1 MTEKHGN
8 WFWIWVMAT
17 FAVTAVS
24 LLLLWPQ
31 EPPKT
36 LQADSP
42 VEVVDPRPK
51 LLALTFDDGP
61 RRATTSKLLEGLEQ
75 RGVQATFFLIGKQI
89 EGNEDLILQMAEG
102 GHQIGIHTFEHVELR
117 DLSPADI
124 HRQLD
129 PTREALR
136 SILGDRELLLR
147 PPYGFVDDTLRQ
159 QADSPIILWSVDP
172 EDWHNR
178 NVQREVAHIVSHVQD
193 GDIILMHDI
202 FYESVDAALQLVDQ
216 LHQAGYAFVTV
227 DDLFL
232 SRGISL
238 QNGQIYRHAHLN

>member
-1 MTEKHGN
+1 MTTRYWN
-8 WFWIWVMAT
+8 WFWLGA
-17 FAVTAVS
+17 AVIAAAAF
-24 LLLLWPQ
+24 LLRPQ
-31 EPPKT
+31 EPPKVA
-36 LQADSP
+36 QADSP
-42 VEVVDPRPK
+42 VEVTESQPK

-89 EGNEDLILQMAEG
+89 EGNEDLVRQMAEG
-102 GHQIGIHTFEHVELR
+102 GHQIGIHTFDHVELK

-129 PTREALR
+129 PTREALQA
-136 SILGDRELLLR
+136 ILGDREFILR
-147 PPYGFVDDTLRQ
+147 PPYGFVDDTLLQ
-159 QADSPIILWSVDP
+159 QVDSPIILWSVDP
-172 EDWHNR
+172 EDWHDR

-202 FYESVDAALQLVDQ
+202 FAESVDAALQVVDQ

-227 DDLFL
+227 DDLLL
-232 SRGISL
+232 SRGITPEK
-238 QNGQIYRHAHLN
+238 GRTYRHAHLD

>member
-1 MTEKHGN
+1 MAARHWN
-8 WFWIWVMAT
+8 WFWLGV
-17 FAVTAVS
+17 AVICAAVF
-24 LLLLWPQ
+24 LLRPQ
-31 EPPKT
+31 EPPKVI
-36 LQADSP
+36 QADSAVKVAEP
-42 VEVVDPRPK
+42 QPK

-89 EGNEDLILQMAEG
+89 EGNEDLIRQMADG
-102 GHQIGIHTFEHVELR
+102 GHQIGIHTYDHVELR

-136 SILGDRELLLR
+136 AILGDREFLLR
-147 PPYGFVDDTLRQ
+147 PPYGFVDDTLLQ
-159 QADSPIILWSVDP
+159 QADSPLILWSVDP
-172 EDWHNR
+172 EDWHDR

-202 FYESVDAALQLVDQ
+202 FPESVDAALQVIDQ

-227 DDLFL
+227 DDLLL
-232 SRGISL
+232 SRGITPEI
-238 QNGQIYRHAHLN
+238 GKTYRHAHPD

>member
-1 MTEKHGN
+1 MTTRYWN
-8 WFWIWVMAT
+8 WFWLGA
-17 FAVTAVS
+17 AVIAAAAF
-24 LLLLWPQ
+24 LLRPQ
-31 EPPKT
+31 EPPKVA
-36 LQADSP
+36 QADSP
-42 VEVVDPRPK
+42 VEVTESQPK

-89 EGNEDLILQMAEG
+89 EGNEDLVRQMAEG
-102 GHQIGIHTFEHVELR
+102 GHQIGIHTFDHVELK

-129 PTREALR
+129 PTREALQA
-136 SILGDRELLLR
+136 ILGDREFILR
-147 PPYGFVDDTLRQ
+147 PPYGFVDDTLLQ
-159 QADSPIILWSVDP
+159 QVDSPIILWSVDP

-202 FYESVDAALQLVDQ
+202 FAESVDAALQVVDQ

-227 DDLFL
+227 DDLLL
-232 SRGISL
+232 SRGITPEK
-238 QNGQIYRHAHLN
+238 GRTYRHAHLD

>member
-1 MTEKHGN
+1 MTTRYWN
-8 WFWIWVMAT
+8 WLWLGV
-17 FAVTAVS
+17 AVVAAAVF
-24 LLLLWPQ
+24 LLRPQ
-31 EPPKT
+31 DPPKVA
-36 LQADSP
+36 QADSP
-42 VEVVDPRPK
+42 VEVAEPQPK

-61 RRATTSKLLEGLEQ
+61 RRATTSKLLEGLDQ

-89 EGNEDLILQMAEG
+89 EGNEDLIRQMAEG
-102 GHQIGIHTFEHVELR
+102 GHQIGIHTFDHVELR

-136 SILGDRELLLR
+136 AILGDREFLLR
-147 PPYGFVDDTLRQ
+147 PPYGFVDDALLQ

-172 EDWHNR
+172 EDWHDR
-178 NVQREVAHIVSHVQD
+178 DVQREVAHIVSHVQD

-202 FYESVDAALQLVDQ
+202 FFESVDAALQVVDQ

-227 DDLFL
+227 DDLLL
-232 SRGISL
+232 SRGITPEKS
-238 QNGQIYRHAHLN
+238 QIYRHAHLD

>member
-1 MTEKHGN
+1 MAARHWN
-8 WFWIWVMAT
+8 WFWLGV
-17 FAVTAVS
+17 AVICAAVF
-24 LLLLWPQ
+24 LLCPQ
-31 EPPKT
+31 EPPKVI
-36 LQADSP
+36 QADSAVKVAEP
-42 VEVVDPRPK
+42 QPK

-61 RRATTSKLLEGLEQ
+61 RRATTAKLLEGLEQ

-89 EGNEDLILQMAEG
+89 EGNEDLIRQMADS
-102 GHQIGIHTFEHVELR
+102 GHQIGIHTFDHVELR
-117 DLSPADI
+117 NLSPADI

-136 SILGDRELLLR
+136 AILGDRELLLR
-147 PPYGFVDDTLRQ
+147 PPYGFVDDTLLQ

-172 EDWHNR
+172 EDWHDR

-202 FYESVDAALQLVDQ
+202 FSESVDAALQVVDQ

-227 DDLFL
+227 DDLLL
-232 SRGISL
+232 SRGITPET
-238 QNGQIYRHAHLN
+238 GKIYRHAHPD

>member
-1 MTEKHGN
+1 MAARHWN
-8 WFWIWVMAT
+8 WFWLGV
-17 FAVTAVS
+17 AVICAAVF
-24 LLLLWPQ
+24 LLRPQ
-31 EPPKT
+31 EPPKVI
-36 LQADSP
+36 QADSAVKVAEP
-42 VEVVDPRPK
+42 QPK

-89 EGNEDLILQMAEG
+89 EGNEDLIRQMADG
-102 GHQIGIHTFEHVELR
+102 GHQIGIHTYDHVELR

-136 SILGDRELLLR
+136 AILGDRELLLR
-147 PPYGFVDDTLRQ
+147 PPYGFVDDTLLQ
-159 QADSPIILWSVDP
+159 QADTPIILWSVDP
-172 EDWHNR
+172 EDWHDR

-202 FYESVDAALQLVDQ
+202 FSESVDAALQVVDK

-227 DDLFL
+227 DDLLL
-232 SRGISL
+232 SRGITPET
-238 QNGQIYRHAHLN
+238 GKIYRHAHPD

>member
-1 MTEKHGN
+1 MAARHWN
-8 WFWIWVMAT
+8 WFWLGV
-17 FAVTAVS
+17 AVICAAVF
-24 LLLLWPQ
+24 LLRPQ
-31 EPPKT
+31 EPPKVI
-36 LQADSP
+36 QADSAVKVAEP
-42 VEVVDPRPK
+42 QPK

-89 EGNEDLILQMAEG
+89 EGNEDLIRQMADG
-102 GHQIGIHTFEHVELR
+102 GHQIGIHTFDHVELR

-136 SILGDRELLLR
+136 AILGDREFLLR
-147 PPYGFVDDTLRQ
+147 PPYGFVDDTLLQ

-172 EDWHNR
+172 EDWHDR

-202 FYESVDAALQLVDQ
+202 FPESVDAALQVIDQ

-227 DDLFL
+227 DDLLL
-232 SRGISL
+232 SRGITPET
-238 QNGQIYRHAHLN
+238 GKTYRHAHPD

>member
-1 MTEKHGN
+1 MAARHWN
-8 WFWIWVMAT
+8 WFWLGV
-17 FAVTAVS
+17 AVICAAVF
-24 LLLLWPQ
+24 LLRPQ
-31 EPPKT
+31 EPPKVI
-36 LQADSP
+36 QADSAVKVSEP
-42 VEVVDPRPK
+42 QPK

-61 RRATTSKLLEGLEQ
+61 RRATTAKLLEGLEQ

-89 EGNEDLILQMAEG
+89 EGNEDLIRQMADS
-102 GHQIGIHTFEHVELR
+102 GHQIGIHTFDHVELR
-117 DLSPADI
+117 NLSPADI

-136 SILGDRELLLR
+136 AILGDRELLLR
-147 PPYGFVDDTLRQ
+147 PPYGFVDDTLLQ

-172 EDWHNR
+172 EDWHDR

-202 FYESVDAALQLVDQ
+202 FSESVDAALQVVDQ

-227 DDLFL
+227 DDLLL
-232 SRGISL
+232 SRGITPET
-238 QNGQIYRHAHLN
+238 GKIYRHAHPD

>member
-1 MTEKHGN
+1 MAARHWN
-8 WFWIWVMAT
+8 WFWLGV
-17 FAVTAVS
+17 AVICAAVF
-24 LLLLWPQ
+24 LLRPQ
-31 EPPKT
+31 EPPKVI
-36 LQADSP
+36 QADSAVKVAEP
-42 VEVVDPRPK
+42 QPK

-89 EGNEDLILQMAEG
+89 EGNEDLIRQMADG
-102 GHQIGIHTFEHVELR
+102 GHQIGIHTFDHVELR

-136 SILGDRELLLR
+136 AILGDREFLLR
-147 PPYGFVDDTLRQ
+147 PPYGFVDDTLLQ
-159 QADSPIILWSVDP
+159 QADSPLILWSVDP
-172 EDWHNR
+172 EDWHDR

-202 FYESVDAALQLVDQ
+202 FPESVDAALQVIDQ

-227 DDLFL
+227 DDLLL
-232 SRGISL
+232 SRGITPET
-238 QNGQIYRHAHLN
+238 GKTYRHAHPD